1 MALLAT
7 APDSSK
13 GRRRGGGWTAARAI
27 RRCGESI
34 SSSGG
39 NGSSPGRP
47 STATAIGAGENVG
60 GMPVWWWR
68 SPAVGSWGSGE
79 LGRTSWRRLLGR
91 RWTARGEVLAAEEG
105 SRRHLSGFERRLGPS
120 AMAWSGKR
128 RENGG
133 ISNTGVPATA
143 ATAARSRRRLRGVEE
158 ARLAWRT
165 RPSEMDRAAQRA
177 AKGKFSLA
185 SRPCGWIR
193 AQELTWPARR
203 R

>member
-13 GRRRGGGWTAARAI
+13 GRRQGGGWTAARAI

-105 SRRHLSGFERRLGPS
+105 SRRHLSGFERRLGP
-120 AMAWSGKR
+120 R
-128 RENGG
+128 RWLGPARGG
-133 ISNTGVPATA
+133 STAELATPG
-143 ATAARSRRRLRGVEE
+143 SQRRLRQLLAHG
-158 ARLAWRT
+158 AGSAAWR
-165 RPSEMDRAAQRA
+165 
-177 AKGKFSLA
+177 
-185 SRPCGWIR
+185 
-193 AQELTWPARR
+193 RR
-203 R
+203 V